1 MTRVTLLYSFA
12 KRAKSDLLLK
22 YLLEYK
28 ICNSTYFSWKKKCV
42 N

>member
-1 MTRVTLLYSFA
+1 MARVILLYYFT
-12 KRAKSDLLLK
+12 KRTKSDLLLK